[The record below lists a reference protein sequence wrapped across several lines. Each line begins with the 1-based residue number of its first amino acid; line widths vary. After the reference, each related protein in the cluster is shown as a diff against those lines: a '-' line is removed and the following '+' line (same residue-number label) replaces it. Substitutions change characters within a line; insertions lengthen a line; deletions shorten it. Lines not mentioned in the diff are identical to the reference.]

1 MNMMTYRGQVASI
14 HFDPEDDL
22 LVGRL
27 LGTADVIGFHADTVS
42 GLRQAFHEA
51 VDDYL
56 TARDRVD
63 GRLPEHAA

>member
-27 LGTADVIGFHADTVS
+27 LGTADVVGFHADSVP